1 MKAIFLLTALVLAAP
16 AAAQDTDAAPS
27 EEARAAAE
35 RYIQGDA
42 MQSMMDAMLSPET
55 LSQAMSAQFGGQIP
69 PDVADQITTIAT
81 EELAAVEPQMEA
93 AMIEAVAETYTVE
106 EIEAQIEFYASD
118 VGASVLRK
126 TQPFMTAFY
135 EEAAPAM
142 QEMQQAM
149 IQRLEET
156 MPDQQ

>member
-1 MKAIFLLTALVLAAP
+1 MKPILLLAALALAAP
-16 AAAQDTDAAPS
+16 AAAQDADDAPS

-35 RYIQGDA
+35 RYIQSDA
-42 MQSMMDAMLSPET
+42 MQAMMDDMFSPDA
-55 LSQAMSAQFGGQIP
+55 LSQAMSAQMGGQVP
-69 PDVADQITTIAT
+69 PDVMDQIATIAT
-81 EELAAVEPQMEA
+81 EEIAAVEPQVEE
-93 AMIEAVAETYTVE
+93 AMIQAAAETFTVE
-106 EIEAQIEFYASD
+106 EIEAQMEFYASD

-135 EEAAPAM
+135 EEAGPAM

-149 IQRLEET
+149 MQRLQET